1 MAPEILR
8 YEKYDAKADLWSV
21 GAVLYETCVGKPPF
35 RAQNHVELL
44 KRIEHARSNVKFPDE
59 DPSSPTTDPATG
71 KEIKPVPADIKA
83 LIRSLLKRHPVERAS
98 YEDFFASP
106 AIANSKTRHGKTG
119 RTSSSRTES
128 IASTAVST
136 NAPPTPTT
144 SPGPAAAQRQALVL
158 QTVTEP
164 TPSSGK
170 GKGRAVEEPNDPPE
184 TPISPLTPAANPIPV
199 PAWVK
204 GLPANHKI
212 IPPEVLDPKALFPPS
227 RFDFRGRTQ
236 KGHTDLGADVSADR
250 AETPSSS
257 PATEGLLQRMAP
269 GPSSL
274 SRTVTARNS
283 PRSRVSPHLAPK
295 ALPEPT
301 KQIPNEADEK
311 LLTSMGETTR
321 DYVFVDARAVEFNK
335 AIDGGQSQADTGQR
349 LMHTRVDIQVRQ
361 TSPPMPSPNGRTPTT
376 YPPEFASRRTS
387 MHSLP
392 PDAQDAPVTFPP
404 PGQYGYAQ
412 SKQGS
417 FSFLN
422 KPDFDPGLY
431 SISCRNV

>member
-1 MAPEILR
+1 MWFSVSHLYARKRSPAFGSYLKCFCHRLYMAPEILR

-21 GAVLYETCVGKPPF
+21 GAVLYEICVGKPPF

-119 RTSSSRTES
+119 RTTSSRAES
-128 IASTAVST
+128 VVSTAAST
-136 NAPPTPTT
+136 NAPPTPTRT
-144 SPGPAAAQRQALVL
+144 PTAQRPAIILPTVL
-158 QTVTEP
+158 EP
-164 TPSSGK
+164 GPSSGK
-170 GKGRAVEEPNDPPE
+170 GKGRAVEELANEPPE
-184 TPISPLTPAANPIPV
+184 TPISPLTPAANPMAV

-204 GLPANHKI
+204 GLPASHKI

-227 RFDFRGRTQ
+227 PFDFRGRTQ

-257 PATEGLLQRMAP
+257 PATEGLLQRMGP

-301 KQIPNEADEK
+301 KQISNEANEK
-311 LLTSMGETTR
+311 LLTSMGETTS
-321 DYVFVDARAVEFNK
+321 DYVVIDAHAVGFNK
-335 AIDGGQSQADTGQR
+335 AIDGAQIFGR
-349 LMHTRVDIQVRQ
+349 IPRQ
-361 TSPPMPSPNGRTPTT
+361 
-376 YPPEFASRRTS
+376 
-387 MHSLP
+387 
-392 PDAQDAPVTFPP
+392 
-404 PGQYGYAQ
+404 
-412 SKQGS
+412 
-417 FSFLN
+417 
-422 KPDFDPGLY
+422 
-431 SISCRNV
+431 